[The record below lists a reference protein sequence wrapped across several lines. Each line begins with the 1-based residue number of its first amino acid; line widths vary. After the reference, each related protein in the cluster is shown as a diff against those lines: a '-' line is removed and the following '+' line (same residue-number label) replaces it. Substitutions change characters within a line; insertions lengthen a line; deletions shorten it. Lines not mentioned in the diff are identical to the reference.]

1 MQRPFSTLLM
11 ANPKSLTDA
20 ELERLIREADERLH
34 LMSEDSGM
42 RRSIAHV
49 RANAEFELRTRPVY
63 TVSIHGGDR
72 AQHAQ
77 RVSAARHVGVI
88 RLSEAEAVA
97 KEMLLAGEHMCVW
110 GENQSTPRAR
120 FKRCDDGSICRIHE

>member
-49 RANAEFELRTRPVY
+49 RANAWFELRRRSV
-63 TVSIHGGDR
+63 R
-72 AQHAQ
+72 
-77 RVSAARHVGVI
+77 
-88 RLSEAEAVA
+88 
-97 KEMLLAGEHMCVW
+97 
-110 GENQSTPRAR
+110 
-120 FKRCDDGSICRIHE
+120 